1 MSRIETTDNN
11 LGLYDLTNYSENDI
25 KELKYIANIKL
36 QEKINKNPNLLVF
49 PYCTSNIRDNLLD
62 NTIISIDENSQ
73 KLRTGNIMGFV
84 GINSTKLSITSRFA
98 LDRKHDYF
106 LHYML
111 LKVFHINLFDWKY
124 SSDEESVLDFL
135 IYLFPHFLNTA
146 LKQGLYKEYRKFQYN
161 DANVRGTIDVTRYIN
176 KDIPFSGKI
185 AYNTKEHSYD
195 NHITEL
201 IRHTI
206 ESIEHH
212 PYGKNILNNSKQTRD
227 NVALIRNNTT
237 TYRGC
242 HLKKVL
248 ADNRRILH
256 HPYFNKYTPL
266 QRLCIQILRH
276 NEIKYGHE
284 EDEVYG
290 ILFDGAWLWEEYL
303 SIVLKDIFNHY
314 YTDKK
319 KTFRLFREKS
329 LHVVPDYISKDKK
342 IIADAK
348 YINLAYS
355 DFGESRNTAIYYKTL
370 TYMLRFNSD
379 HGELLYPSKNQGEK
393 MERLTIDETTKIL
406 DKIPMF
412 VNVDCDSFKN
422 FIDIMINTEKTF
434 IKNVEES
441 MQP

>member
-1 MSRIETTDNN
+1 MNVIETTDNN
-11 LGLYDLTNYSENDI
+11 LGKYELTNITKKDI
-25 KELKYIANIKL
+25 DNLRSIANVRL
-36 QEKINKNPNLLVF
+36 NEKINKNPNLLVF
-49 PYCTSNIRDNLLD
+49 PYRVSDIRDNLLE
-62 NTIISIDENSQ
+62 NKIISIEEDSQ
-73 KLRTGNIMGFV
+73 KLRTGNIMGFI
-84 GINSTKLSITSRFA
+84 GINNTRLSITSRFA
-98 LDRKHDYF
+98 HDREHDYF

-111 LKVFHINLFDWKY
+111 LKVFNINLFDWKY
-124 SSDEESVLDFL
+124 SSDEESLLDFL

-146 LKQGLYKEYRKFQYN
+146 LKQGLYKEYRNFQHN
-161 DANVRGTIDVTRYIN
+161 NSNVKGTIDVTRFIN
-176 KDIPFSGKI
+176 RDIPFSGKI
-185 AYNTKEHSYD
+185 AYNTREHSYD

-212 PYGKNILNNSKQTRD
+212 PYGKNILHNSKETRD
-227 NVALIRNNTT
+227 KVTLIRNVTP
-237 TYRGC
+237 TYKKGEQ
-242 HLKKVL
+242 KKVL
-248 ADNRRILH
+248 IENRNILH
-256 HPYFNKYTPL
+256 HPYFNKYIPL
-266 QRLCIQILRH
+266 QRLCIQILKH
-276 NEIKYGHE
+276 KEIKYGYKE
-284 EDEVYG
+284 NEVYG

-303 SIVLKDIFNHY
+303 GIVLKDIFNHY

-319 KTFRLFREKS
+319 KTFRLFKEKP

-348 YINLAYS
+348 YINLDQC

-379 HGELLYPSKNQGEK
+379 HGELFYPSRNQEEK
-393 MERLTIDETTKIL
+393 KERLTIDETTKVL

-412 VNVDCDSFKN
+412 VNADCDSFRN
-422 FIDIMINTEKTF
+422 FIDIMKKTEEAF